1 MEAVQLMK
9 TIDQLQ
15 AHYSASYLYL
25 EVLLRDHFTHIAS
38 TKYFIKQVKA
48 GRINLKLSRLDDTKK
63 APYIVW
69 LTDLA
74 DYLDQR
80 KQSRG

>member
-1 MEAVQLMK
+1 MK

-15 AHYSASYLYL
+15 AAYCANYLHL
-25 EVLLRDHFTHIAS
+25 EALLKDHFTHI
-38 TKYFIKQVKA
+38 TNTEYFIKQVKA

-69 LTDLA
+69 LSDLA

-80 KQSRG
+80 EQTRS